1 MPDKEKVIV
10 EIMGLVSSY
19 GSAVE
24 ATVLSEGHSREE
36 HKEFRAY
43 KLVESRLRELVK
55 QTTLQQPLSNEEIDA
70 LWVFCGDLSIPQK
83 VQRRMIV
90 RTAEA
95 AHGIIKGF

>member
-1 MPDKEKVIV
+1 MEDKEKAIV
-10 EIMGLVSSY
+10 EIMGLVSAY

-55 QTTLQQPLSNEEIDA
+55 QTTLQQPLSDDEIEDLLGEANRGFDIEAEHYFKAFRDA
-70 LWVFCGDLSIPQK
+70 E
-83 VQRRMIV
+83 R
-90 RTAEA
+90 